1 MKYRLI
7 ACDLD
12 ETLLNSDH
20 HVCQRNVELIQ
31 KAKQQGVKFV
41 PATGRL
47 YHSVQSTL
55 KELGLYDLENEY
67 VLSANG
73 AVLTENKNNRILQ
86 FKGLTFDKTKE
97 IFEFGKNKDVCI
109 AIYTLQNIYV
119 YHLNENEK
127 QRMMNQGID
136 YQLIDDQ
143 SFEDIQNDDI
153 VKVLFETLDMA
164 YLQSLEPMMKD
175 IIEGEVALSYSSGR
189 YMELNL
195 LGVDKGQ
202 GLRDLAQLLD
212 IPLVQTIAVG
222 DNYNDQDMLE
232 VAGLS
237 VAAGNAVDEI
247 KKICDYTTQADCN
260 SGVVAE
266 LIEKFILSKE

>member
-1 MKYRLI
+1 
-7 ACDLD
+7 
-12 ETLLNSDH
+12 
-20 HVCQRNVELIQ
+20 
-31 KAKQQGVKFV
+31 
-41 PATGRL
+41 
-47 YHSVQSTL
+47 
-55 KELGLYDLENEY
+55 
-67 VLSANG
+67 
-73 AVLTENKNNRILQ
+73 
-86 FKGLTFDKTKE
+86 
-97 IFEFGKNKDVCI
+97 
-109 AIYTLQNIYV
+109 
-119 YHLNENEK
+119 
-127 QRMMNQGID
+127 MMNQGID

-202 GLRDLAQLLD
+202 GLRDLAQLD

-222 DNYNDQDMLE
+222 INYNDQDMLE

-247 KKICDYTTQADCN
+247 KKIW
-260 SGVVAE
+260 
-266 LIEKFILSKE
+266 